1 MSEKLL
7 ETCGSMI
14 IGGGEGMWKGKDRKQ
29 GLAASL
35 ILGCLT
41 WFAKS
46 DDVVVSFLKGGQGE
60 TM

>member
-1 MSEKLL
+1 
-7 ETCGSMI
+7 MI